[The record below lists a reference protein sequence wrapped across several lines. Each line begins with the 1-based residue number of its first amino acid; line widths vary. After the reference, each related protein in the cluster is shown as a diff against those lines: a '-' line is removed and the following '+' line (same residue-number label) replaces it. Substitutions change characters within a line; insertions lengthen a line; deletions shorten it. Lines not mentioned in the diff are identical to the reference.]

1 MSSFN
6 NGINK
11 INQSNIYSTQSWN
24 NSINIFVYDD
34 K

>member
-1 MSSFN
+1 MSYVH

-11 INQSNIYSTQSWN
+11 INKSNIYSTQSWN
-24 NSINIFVYDD
+24 NSIYIFVYDV